1 MPKHIYNDFVWKHS
15 AMKPCKTSNVSSTE
29 RMYAQFQCPHCER
42 LVDVPE
48 ENVRSQKGN
57 ACSAHLRVCPKYVPP
72 LPSTEV
78 AVPAPALATPASSR
92 DDSSSLD
99 LATELRKMREEREAA
114 EAKHEA
120 EREAEREA
128 SKRRHEELMAEL
140 TGARAQLTERNDQ
153 LEGMRSQLTDVQA
166 QLTDKRRC
174 LTDVREWGNL
184 KEPDNTLVPQ
194 LSLRERVLLAR
205 REQLIALLQQQV
217 NEKTKGASETAI
229 KRAVEAELRLKS
241 AEAELGACRQELEE
255 LRQWSARQRQQ
266 DGINYAALAEQYK
279 ELASRKQRAVHALPE
294 ALLAESPHARKHGM
308 VAFHPDRQ
316 PTAKARR
323 LAQPLFQQ
331 ISAAQGARSAGTE
344 D

>member
-1 MPKHIYNDFVWKHS
+1 MPKRIYDAFSLVKKEERNIGGS
-15 AMKPCKTSNVSSTE
+15 ARLVSVFS
-29 RMYAQFQCPHCER
+29 CPHCETK
-42 LVDVPE
+42 LDVPDIH
-48 ENVRSQKGN
+48 VSKVKGSV
-57 ACSAHLRVCPKYVPP
+57 CKAHLAVCPNYTPP
-72 LPSTEV
+72 PSTEV
-78 AVPAPALATPASSR
+78 ALPVSNCGST
-92 DDSSSLD
+92 LD

-114 EAKHEA
+114 EAKLET
-120 EREAEREA
+120 EREA
-128 SKRRHEELMAEL
+128 SKRRHEELME
-140 TGARAQLTERNDQ
+140 QLTERNDQ
-153 LEGMRSQLTDVQA
+153 LEGMRSQLTDVQT

-194 LSLRERVLLAR
+194 LSLRERELLAP
-205 REQLIALLQQQV
+205 REQRIALLQQQV

-241 AEAELGACRQELEE
+241 SEEELRACRQELEE
-255 LRQWSARQRQQ
+255 SRQWSKRQRQQ
-266 DGINYAALAEQYK
+266 DDLKYAALVEQYK

-294 ALLAESPHARKHGM
+294 ALLKESPHARRHGM

>member
-1 MPKHIYNDFVWKHS
+1 MGIYTVFL
-15 AMKPCKTSNVSSTE
+15 
-29 RMYAQFQCPHCER
+29 CPHCDEEL
-42 LVDVPE
+42 LVLKEIVGQCKA
-48 ENVRSQKGN
+48 RT
-57 ACSAHLRVCPKYVPP
+57 CRAHLAVCPKYVPP
-72 LPSTEV
+72 PSTEV
-78 AVPAPALATPASSR
+78 ALPVSNGDPAP
-92 DDSSSLD
+92 D
-99 LATELRKMREEREAA
+99 LATELRKMREEREA
-114 EAKHEA
+114 
-120 EREAEREA
+120 EREAAKAEREA

-140 TGARAQLTERNDQ
+140 TGARSQLTERNDQ

-194 LSLRERVLLAR
+194 LSLRERELLAP
-205 REQLIALLQQQV
+205 REQRIALLEQQV

-229 KRAVEAELRLKS
+229 KRALEAEHRWKS

-279 ELASRKQRAVHALPE
+279 ELASRKQRAVHALPD

-331 ISAAQGARSAGTE
+331 ISAAQGSRSAGTE
-344 D
+344 E

>member
-1 MPKHIYNDFVWKHS
+1 MRSYVKL
-15 AMKPCKTSNVSSTE
+15 
-29 RMYAQFQCPHCER
+29 RCPHCGNSEIEIPSER
-42 LVDVPE
+42 LKT
-48 ENVRSQKGN
+48 NKAS
-57 ACSAHLRVCPKYVPP
+57 ACKAHLAVCPKYVPP
-72 LPSTEV
+72 PSTEV
-78 AVPAPALATPASSR
+78 SVPAAALATPASSR

-99 LATELRKMREEREAA
+99 LATELRKMRQEREAA

-120 EREAEREA
+120 EREAERSEREAEREA
-128 SKRRHEELMAEL
+128 SKQRHEELMAEL

-153 LEGMRSQLTDVQA
+153 LEGMRSQLTDVRSQLTDVQT

-194 LSLRERVLLAR
+194 LSLRERELLAP
-205 REQLIALLQQQV
+205 REQRIALLQQQV

-229 KRAVEAELRLKS
+229 KRAVEAEHRLKS